1 MLRLGQSNSSNMSGP
16 KLFMFLID
24 RDRLCTLSTQAVR
37 SKFLDK
43 SAALS
48 SGFGVSTLLTD
59 ACGGPSRSR
68 AFFLP
73 CDFKKQI
80 PASERLQRAE
90 TK

>member
-24 RDRLCTLSTQAVR
+24 RSFVHSFHPGRQV
-37 SKFLDK
+37 KVLDK